1 MTQPTFD
8 PIKYKDSTRAQ
19 WQDTADAWHRWA
31 PTLKRWLGPAT
42 ERMLDMAGV
51 AAGQRVLDVAAGAG
65 EQTLAIAA
73 RVGPGGHVLATDISP
88 RILEHAA
95 ASAREA
101 GLHNVATRVV
111 DGERLDLPD
120 ASFDVVVSRV
130 GLIYFPDQHAALVGM
145 HRVLVPG
152 GRIAAIVYSTPERNG
167 FFSQPVAICRRRANL
182 GPPLPGQPGPFSLGA
197 PGVLE
202 RVYERAGF
210 RDIAVEVV
218 AAPLR
223 MASVDEC
230 VRFERE
236 SFGALHQMLGSLDDA
251 GRRAA
256 WDEIAAALR
265 QYETP
270 AGFEAPCELV
280 IAVGTK

>member
-1 MTQPTFD
+1 MTQSTFD
-8 PIKYKDSTRAQ
+8 PSKYKVTTRAQ
-19 WQDTADAWHRWA
+19 WQDAADAWHRWA
-31 PTLKRWLGPAT
+31 PTLQRWLGPAT
-42 ERMLDMAGV
+42 ERMLDMARV

-65 EQTLAIAA
+65 EQTLAIAT
-73 RVGPGGHVLATDISP
+73 RVGPGGHVLATDIAP

-95 ASAREA
+95 ATAREA

-120 ASFDVVVSRV
+120 ASFDAVVSRL
-130 GLIYFPDQHAALVGM
+130 GLMYFPDQHNALAGM

-152 GRIAAIVYSTPERNG
+152 GRIAAIVFSTAERNS

-182 GPPLPGQPGPFSLGA
+182 GPPLPGQPGPFSLA
-197 PGVLE
+197 AGVLE
-202 RVYERAGF
+202 RACERAGF

-223 MASVDEC
+223 MASTDEC

-236 SFGALHQMLGSLDDA
+236 SFGALHQMLGGLDDA

-256 WDEIAAALR
+256 WDEIATALR
-265 QYETP
+265 QYETTD
-270 AGFEAPCELV
+270 GFEAPCELV